1 MKIMITGING
11 QVGHALM
18 QELAEYDLI
27 GLTRKDCDLSKLDQI
42 KRTLDHHKPDLIIN
56 SAAYTQVDK
65 AEEEKDLAF
74 MINRDAP
81 KKMAEKAHEYDI
93 PFIHFSTDFV
103 FDGVKDTAYNEND
116 PTNPL
121 GVYGL
126 SKLAGEQAIQDVG
139 GQYYILRTSW
149 IYSKVG
155 QNFFLTIKS
164 LSQKQ
169 KELRVVSDQI
179 GVPTSSYFIANQIKK
194 MIIQLRPNNIGIYNL
209 VPEGKCSWYEFAKEI
224 IIKTN
229 PAFDINNVIPIH
241 SDQYAAKAKRPK
253 NSVLDNSQ
261 IKNSFM
267 LKFDDWKSELL
278 KL

>member
-18 QELAEYDLI
+18 QQLAEYDLI

-42 KRTLDHHKPDLIIN
+42 RRTLDHHKPDLIIN

-121 GVYGL
+121 GAYGL
-126 SKLAGEQAIQDVG
+126 SKLGGEQAIQDVG

-155 QNFFLTIKS
+155 QNFFLMIKS

>member
-1 MKIMITGING
+1 MKIIITGING

-18 QELAEYDLI
+18 QQLAEYDLI

-42 KRTLDHHKPDLIIN
+42 KRTLDHQKPDLIIN
-56 SAAYTQVDK
+56 SAAYTQVDQ

-81 KKMAEKAHEYDI
+81 KKMAEKAREYDI

-103 FDGVKDTAYNEND
+103 FDGVKDNAYNEND
-116 PTNPL
+116 STNPL

-139 GQYYILRTSW
+139 GQFYIFRTSW
-149 IYSKVG
+149 IYSKGG
-155 QNFFLTIKS
+155 QNFFLTIKN

-224 IIKTN
+224 IINTN
-229 PAFDINNVIPIH
+229 PAFDINNIIPIH
-241 SDQYAAKAKRPK
+241 TDQYATKATRPK
-253 NSVLDNSQ
+253 NSVLDNSK

-267 LKFDDWKSELL
+267 LKFENWKSELL

>member
-1 MKIMITGING
+1 MITGING

-18 QELAEYDLI
+18 QQLAEYDLI

-42 KRTLDHHKPDLIIN
+42 KRTLDHYKPDLIIN
-56 SAAYTQVDK
+56 SAAYTQVDQ

-81 KKMAEKAHEYDI
+81 KKMAEKAHEYEI